1 MKCAFN
7 SNYLFPQFAILD
19 PETTMSLPIRQ
30 TANGVVDS
38 FVHVC
43 ELYLTTCLRIIIL
56 LYYSSYRC

>member
-19 PETTMSLPIRQ
+19 PETTMSLPTRQ

-43 ELYLTTCLRIIIL
+43 ELYLTTCLRIII
-56 LYYSSYRC
+56 YSLILII

>member
-7 SNYLFPQFAILD
+7 SNLLFPQFSILD
-19 PETTMSLPIRQ
+19 PETTMSLPTRQ

-43 ELYLTTCLRIIIL
+43 ELYLTTCLRMN
-56 LYYSSYRC
+56 